1 MRAKNRFLPFTLDDF
16 EEAETVNYADDT
28 SIADVNLNRN
38 VTIAA
43 KKTSEKYRNIH
54 RKRKRV
60 TVLELIEE
68 IRAPKR
74 SKG

>member
-1 MRAKNRFLPFTLDDF
+1 MRAKNRFLPFNLDDF

-43 KKTSEKYRNIH
+43 KKTSEKYRNIR

>member
-38 VTIAA
+38 VTIAS
-43 KKTSEKYRNIH
+43 KKTSEKYRNIR

>member
-1 MRAKNRFLPFTLDDF
+1 MRAKIRFLPFDVDDF

-28 SIADVNLNRN
+28 SIADVILNRN
-38 VTIAA
+38 ATIAA
-43 KKTSEKYRNIH
+43 KKTSEKYRNI
-54 RKRKRV
+54 RRKRV

-68 IRAPKR
+68 IREPKR